1 MPASRAVGI
10 SNDGNV
16 LATLLPGASVQFY
29 RRTYG
34 YDWKLFRTGPAADK
48 GASLSNGGT
57 SVVVDPSGLYVVACI
72 ETKGLVIY
80 HTSDAVK
87 NVA

>member
-1 MPASRAVGI
+1 MGI

-16 LATLLPGASVQFY
+16 IATMLTGSPVQFY
-29 RRTYG
+29 RRASG
-34 YDWKLFRTGPAADK
+34 YDWKLFRTGPATDK
-48 GASLSNGGT
+48 GATLSNGGT

-80 HTSDAVK
+80 HTSDAVQ